1 MGKRGNSLEAGIE
14 TFSDIRT
21 PIEALR
27 ILKERSAHVFLLE
40 SMEEQSMARI
50 DTGSVLFKGLPETIP
65 VARYHSLSAEAD
77 TMPECLRITAKTED
91 GEIMGVEHG
100 KYPVYGL
107 QFHPESILTPDGMQ
121 IIRNFIKIDHQ

>member
-1 MGKRGNSLEAGIE
+1 MHGK
-14 TFSDIRT
+14 
-21 PIEALR
+21 
-27 ILKERSAHVFLLE
+27 
-40 SMEEQSMARI
+40 QSMARI

-91 GEIMGVEHG
+91 GEIMGVEHE